1 MPRFKQGFREKIL
14 DNADIMA
21 YISRYTRLSQKSG
34 RYFGLCPFPDHN
46 ERTGSFSVVPEKGF
60 FYCFGCH
67 KGGNIID
74 FVMEMNRIPYG
85 EALELLARE
94 LNITPE
100 YEEGFSD
107 LSASYTAKKIIFEM
121 NRVAGNFFFKNLI
134 KNKEALDYLKNR
146 GVPNSA
152 VSDFALGF
160 SPTDNSLSRCLQE
173 SGYKKKDIIAA
184 NLARENDRGLYDFF
198 RGRIMFPI
206 QDISGE
212 VVGFGGRIMTG
223 TENGPKYLN
232 SPESDVFL
240 KRSMLYNL
248 NRAKDAVKDRTVPI
262 VMVEGYMDVISLY
275 EHGIKAVCAT
285 LGTALG
291 ERHARLIKRY
301 TDSVILCYDG
311 DAPGRNAA
319 VRGCG
324 ILTEAG
330 LSAKVMSLPGNHDPD
345 SYVREYGAE
354 EFMKRASE
362 AMYAEDFKISE
373 LKRKYDLSDIQNR
386 SLFLTEACQVV
397 AMVRD
402 EIKWDYY
409 ARKLAAMTDSEIS
422 AVKRRI
428 AEISRHPSEEKKYT
442 PKTDTQESKE
452 SALSP
457 QIINELAMLKYIAQS
472 YKNYQNYLN
481 AGGANL
487 FDGENAVLYEEM
499 SQMYEKDKNV
509 DINKKIMY
517 NDILAKNATLMNFI
531 DKDIKDYE
539 VPFYVNALTINILNA
554 RLKSLK
560 KQIDNLKENEFN
572 GNEGTDRRRELLT
585 EYAYLKQKLMELKME
600 VNT

>member
-21 YISRYTRLSQKSG
+21 YISRYTRLAKKGG

-46 ERTGSFSVVPEKGF
+46 ENTGSFSVVPEKGF

-74 FVMEMNRIPYG
+74 FVMEMNRLTYG

-94 LNITPE
+94 MNITPE
-100 YEEGFSD
+100 YEEGARG
-107 LSASYTAKKIIFEM
+107 SADSYTAKKVIFEM
-121 NRVAGNFFFKNLI
+121 NRAAGNFFFKNLV

-146 GVPNSA
+146 GVTTDA
-152 VSDFALGF
+152 ISDFALGL
-160 SPTDNSLSRCLQE
+160 SPSDNGLSRYLQ
-173 SGYKKKDIIAA
+173 SAGYKKKDIEAA
-184 NLARENDRGLYDFF
+184 NLARENERGLYDFF

-212 VVGFGGRIMTG
+212 VVGFGGRIMT
-223 TENGPKYLN
+223 TSDKGPKYLN

-248 NRAKDAVKDRTVPI
+248 NRAKDALKDRAVPI
-262 VMVEGYMDVISLY
+262 IMVEGYMDVISLY

-291 ERHARLIKRY
+291 EKHARLIKRY

-324 ILTEAG
+324 ILSEAG
-330 LSAKVMSLPGNHDPD
+330 LSAKVMSLPGDHDPD

-354 EFMKRASE
+354 EFMKIAAE
-362 AMYAEDFKISE
+362 AMYAEDFKIKE
-373 LKRKYDLSDIQNR
+373 LKRKYDLSDIQSR
-386 SLFLTEACQVV
+386 SSFLTEACEVV
-397 AMVRD
+397 ALVKD

-409 ARKLAAMTDSEIS
+409 ARKLAALTDSEIS
-422 AVKRRI
+422 SVKRRI
-428 AEISRHPSEEKKYT
+428 VEMSRQPLNEKSYVHRE
-442 PKTDTQESKE
+442 DSSKKE
-452 SALSP
+452 PFTLTV
-457 QIINELAMLKYIAQS
+457 QMTNELAVLKYIAQS
-472 YKNYQNYLN
+472 YRNYLNYLN

-487 FDGENAVLYEEM
+487 FDGDNAVLYEEI
-499 SQMYEKDKNV
+499 SQMYEKNNNV
-509 DINKKIMY
+509 DINRKIMY
-517 NDILAKNATLMNFI
+517 NDILAKNATLINFI
-531 DKDIKDYE
+531 DKDIKDSE
-539 VPFYVNALTINILNA
+539 VPFYVNALSINVLNA

-560 KQIDNLKENEFN
+560 KQIDNLKENEF
-572 GNEGTDRRRELLT
+572 GTQNETECQRELLT